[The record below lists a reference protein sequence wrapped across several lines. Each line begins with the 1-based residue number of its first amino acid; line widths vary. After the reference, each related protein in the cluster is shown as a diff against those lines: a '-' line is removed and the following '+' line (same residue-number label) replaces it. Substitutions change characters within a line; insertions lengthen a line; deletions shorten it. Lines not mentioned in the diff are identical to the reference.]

1 MKFRPLLPL
10 FLCLISF
17 IPLNGFCQA
26 TNYRPE
32 FVASVRK
39 MHDLMATTPAYRQAA
54 LGLVL
59 AEANTVAR
67 ELSLP
72 EPLPLTETNLTATYL
87 TPPRMASRMRA
98 IGNITTVNYTYYC
111 SVGYKFSYLT
121 RVGLEQDYARLRKEA
136 LVPMSQM
143 DTNAAYQMAVQ
154 FLMAAKMDVRALNR
168 DCKVHILP
176 FTPEGSQGKH
186 FVPVYW
192 VYWSKPEQ
200 AGRGSTASVELF
212 TPTKMLRQL
221 RVEDSQYILREP
233 LIIPNL
239 DYLLAQ
245 TNTATGTNAPGS
257 P

>member
-10 FLCLISF
+10 FLCLIIF

-26 TNYRPE
+26 TNYSPE
-32 FVASVRK
+32 FVSSVRK
-39 MHDLMATTPAYRQAA
+39 MHDLMATTPAYRQTA
-54 LGLVL
+54 LRLVL
-59 AEANTVAR
+59 AEANKVAQ

-72 EPLPLTETNLTATYL
+72 EPLPITETNLTASYL
-87 TPPRMASRMRA
+87 TPPRMASRMGA
-98 IGNITTVNYTYYC
+98 IGNITTANYTYYC
-111 SVGYKFSYLT
+111 SVGYKFSYLV
-121 RVGLEQDYARLRKEA
+121 RVGLEQDYAKLRKES
-136 LVPMSQM
+136 LLPMSQM

-154 FLMAAKMDVRALNR
+154 FLAAAKMDVSALNR
-168 DCKVHILP
+168 DCNVHILP

-200 AGRGSTASVELF
+200 AGHGSTASVELF
-212 TPTKMLRQL
+212 TPTKTLRQL
-221 RVEDSQYILREP
+221 RVEDSQYILRPP

-245 TNTATGTNAPGS
+245 TNGVGGTNALRAP
-257 P
+257 